1 MTKTDSSPE
10 SFPEPMI
17 EKINALEKDKQSAQ
31 EELELLKLQYE
42 ELKSRLLESTIINN
56 NNLKEIQRLQQENA
70 HLRRTPL
77 FIASVIEIA
86 DNGTVILR
94 QHGNNQE
101 VLTKPSDE
109 ILQKLDLGTRVAVN
123 NSLAIVKI
131 LEKPADVRARVME
144 VITAPNVDY
153 ADIGG
158 LDDEIQE
165 VIETVELPLTNP
177 DLFASVGI
185 EPPKGVLLYGP
196 PGTGKTLLAKAVA
209 NRAKATFI
217 RMSGSELVHKF
228 IGEGAQ
234 LVRDLFQMA
243 RDKAPSIIFIDELD
257 AVGGRRT
264 HDGTTGSAEVNRT
277 MMQLLSE
284 LDGFTDRGNVR
295 IMAATNRIDML
306 DPAILRPGRFDRII
320 EVPLPDEKARAS
332 IFRIHTRKMTMEQ
345 DVNPEELIKE
355 MEGTSGADIKAIV
368 TEAGMFAIRRRSKS
382 VSKEDFDKAIKKV
395 LRKEAVAEALPTST
409 VYA

>member
-1 MTKTDSSPE
+1 MLE
-10 SFPEPMI
+10 RVQV
-17 EKINALEKDKQSAQ
+17 LEKERQAGQ
-31 EELELLKLQYE
+31 EELELLRLQYE
-42 ELKSRLLESTIINN
+42 ELKSRLLESTMINN

-77 FIASVIEIA
+77 FIASVIEV
-86 DNGTVILR
+86 GEGGMVILR

-109 ILQKLDLGTRVAVN
+109 ILQKLTLGTRVAVN
-123 NSLAIVKI
+123 NSLAVVKI

-144 VITAPNVDY
+144 VIEAPNVDY
-153 ADIGG
+153 ADVGG
-158 LDDEIQE
+158 LDKEIQE
-165 VIETVELPLTNP
+165 VVETVELPLTQP
-177 DLFASVGI
+177 ELFASVGI

-209 NRAKATFI
+209 NKANATFI

-257 AVGGRRT
+257 AVGSRRT

-284 LDGFTDRGNVR
+284 LDGFADRGNVR

-320 EVPLPDEKARAS
+320 EIPLPDERGREA
-332 IFRIHTRKMTMEQ
+332 IFKIHTRKMTMEP
-345 DVNPEELIKE
+345 DVDMNEVVAGT
-355 MEGTSGADIKAIV
+355 EGTSGADIKSIV
-368 TEAGMFAIRRRSKS
+368 TEAGMFAIRRRAKS
-382 VSKEDFDKAIKKV
+382 VSKDDFEKAIDKV
-395 LRKEAVAEALPTST
+395 LKKEQPAEAPTST

>member
-1 MTKTDSSPE
+1 MTDRVQV
-10 SFPEPMI
+10 
-17 EKINALEKDKQSAQ
+17 LEKEKQASH
-31 EELELLKLQYE
+31 EELEFLRLQYE
-42 ELKSRLLESTIINN
+42 ELKSRLLESTMINN

-77 FIASVIEIA
+77 FIASVIEVG
-86 DNGTVILR
+86 DGGMVILR

-109 ILQKLDLGTRVAVN
+109 ILQKLTLGTRVAVN
-123 NSLAIVKI
+123 NSLAVVKI

-144 VITAPNVDY
+144 VIEAPNVDY
-153 ADIGG
+153 ADVGG
-158 LDDEIQE
+158 LDKEIQE
-165 VIETVELPLTNP
+165 VVETVELPLTQP
-177 DLFASVGI
+177 ELFASVGI

-209 NRAKATFI
+209 NKANATFI

-257 AVGGRRT
+257 AVGSRRT

-320 EVPLPDEKARAS
+320 EVPLPDERGRDA
-332 IFRIHTRKMTMEQ
+332 IFKIHARKMTMEP
-345 DVNPEELIKE
+345 DVDMSEVVADT
-355 MEGTSGADIKAIV
+355 EGTSGADIKSIV
-368 TEAGMFAIRRRSKS
+368 TEAGMFAIRRRAKS
-382 VSKEDFDKAIKKV
+382 VCKNDFDQAVEKV
-395 LRKEAVAEALPTST
+395 LKKEAPVETPPST

>member
-1 MTKTDSSPE
+1 M
-10 SFPEPMI
+10 
-17 EKINALEKDKQSAQ
+17 
-31 EELELLKLQYE
+31 
-42 ELKSRLLESTIINN
+42 INN

-77 FIASVIEIA
+77 FIASVIEVG
-86 DNGTVILR
+86 DGGMVILR

-101 VLTKPSDE
+101 VLTKPSE
-109 ILQKLDLGTRVAVN
+109 ELLQKLTLGTRVAVN
-123 NSLAIVKI
+123 NSLAIVRI

-144 VITAPNVDY
+144 VIEAPSVDY
-153 ADIGG
+153 QDIGG
-158 LDDEIQE
+158 LEKEIQE
-165 VIETVELPLTNP
+165 VVETVELPLTQP
-177 DLFASVGI
+177 ELFASVGI
-185 EPPKGVLLYGP
+185 EPPRGVLLYGP

-209 NRAKATFI
+209 HQAQATFI

-257 AVGGRRT
+257 AVGSRRT

-320 EVPLPDEKARAS
+320 EVPLPDERGREA
-332 IFRIHTRKMTMEQ
+332 IFKIHTRKMTMEP
-345 DVNPEELIKE
+345 DVDLNEVVAET
-355 MEGTSGADIKAIV
+355 EGTSGADIKSIV
-368 TEAGMFAIRRRSKS
+368 TEAGMFAIRRRARS
-382 VSKEDFDKAIKKV
+382 VCKEDFTQAIDKV
-395 LRKEAVAEALPTST
+395 LKKETPAETPSST

>member
-1 MTKTDSSPE
+1 MTKTDSPAE
-10 SFPEPMI
+10 PFTEPMV
-17 EKINALEKDKQSAQ
+17 ENAQALEKEKQSIQ
-31 EELELLKLQYE
+31 EELDLLKLQYE
-42 ELKSRLLESTIINN
+42 ELKSRLFESTIMNS
-56 NNLKEIQRLQQENA
+56 NNLKEIQRLQQEVA

-77 FIASVIEIA
+77 FIASVIEII
-86 DNGTVILR
+86 DGGMVLLR

-109 ILQKLDLGTRVAVN
+109 ILGKLTLGTRVAVN
-123 NSLAIVKI
+123 NSLAIVRI

-144 VITAPNVDY
+144 VIEAPNVSY
-153 ADIGG
+153 EDIGG
-158 LDDEIQE
+158 LEDQIRE
-165 VIETVELPLTNP
+165 VVETVELPLTEP
-177 DLFASVGI
+177 ELFASVGI
-185 EPPKGVLLYGP
+185 EAPRGVLLYGP

-209 NRAKATFI
+209 HASKSTFI

-277 MMQLLSE
+277 MMQLLSDM
-284 LDGFTDRGNVR
+284 DGFTERGNVR

-320 EVPLPDEKARAS
+320 EIPLPDEKGREA
-332 IFRIHTRKMTMEQ
+332 IFKIHTRKMTMDQ
-345 DVNPEELIKE
+345 DVDVPKVLKE
-355 MEGTSGADIKAIV
+355 MEGTSGADIKSIV

-382 VSKEDFDKAIKKV
+382 VSMDDFDKAVKKV
-395 LRKEAVAEALPTST
+395 MHKEEVVLTPPST

>member
-1 MTKTDSSPE
+1 MTKIDTPPE
-10 SFPEPMI
+10 AFPEPLS
-17 EKINALEKDKQSAQ
+17 ERVQVLEKEKQASH
-31 EELELLKLQYE
+31 EELELIRLQYE
-42 ELKSRLLESTIINN
+42 ELKSRLLESTMINN

-77 FIASVIEIA
+77 FIASVIEIG
-86 DNGTVILR
+86 DSGMVILR

-109 ILQKLDLGTRVAVN
+109 LLQKLTLGTRVAVN

-144 VITAPNVDY
+144 VIEAPTVDY
-153 ADIGG
+153 SDVGG
-158 LDDEIQE
+158 LDKEIQE
-165 VIETVELPLTNP
+165 IIETVELPLTQP
-177 DLFASVGI
+177 ELFASVGI

-209 NRAKATFI
+209 SKANATFI

-257 AVGGRRT
+257 AVGSRRT

-320 EVPLPDEKARAS
+320 EVPVPDEKGREA
-332 IFRIHTRKMTMEQ
+332 IFKIHTRKMTMDA
-345 DVNPEELIKE
+345 DVDISQVVAET
-355 MEGTSGADIKAIV
+355 EGTSGADIKSIV

-382 VSKEDFDKAIKKV
+382 VSKEDFEQAIDKV
-395 LRKEAVAEALPTST
+395 LKKEATAETPDST

>member
-1 MTKTDSSPE
+1 MTKTDTPPE

-17 EKINALEKDKQSAQ
+17 EKVGMLEKEKQTIQ
-31 EELELLKLQYE
+31 EELELLRLQYE
-42 ELKSRLLESTIINN
+42 ELKSRLLESTMINN

-77 FIASVIEIA
+77 FIASVIEI
-86 DNGTVILR
+86 GEGGMVILR

-109 ILQKLDLGTRVAVN
+109 LLQKLTLGTRVAVN
-123 NSLAIVKI
+123 NSLAIVRI

-144 VITAPNVDY
+144 VIEAPSVDY
-153 ADIGG
+153 QDIGG
-158 LDDEIQE
+158 LEKEIQE
-165 VIETVELPLTNP
+165 VVETVELPLTQP
-177 DLFASVGI
+177 ELFASVGI
-185 EPPKGVLLYGP
+185 EPPRGVLLYGP

-209 NRAKATFI
+209 HQANATFI

-257 AVGGRRT
+257 AVGSRRT

-284 LDGFTDRGNVR
+284 LDGFSERGNVR

-320 EVPLPDEKARAS
+320 EVPLPDEKGREQ
-332 IFRIHTRKMTMEQ
+332 IFKIHTRKMTTEE
-345 DVNPEELIKE
+345 DVDVQKIIEE
-355 MEGTSGADIKAIV
+355 MEGASGADVKAIV
-368 TEAGMFAIRRRSKS
+368 TEAGMFAIRRRSKA
-382 VSKEDFDKAIKKV
+382 VNMEDFEKAIDKV
-395 LRKEAVAEALPTST
+395 LHKETPVEVPTST

>member
-1 MTKTDSSPE
+1 
-10 SFPEPMI
+10 
-17 EKINALEKDKQSAQ
+17 
-31 EELELLKLQYE
+31 
-42 ELKSRLLESTIINN
+42 
-56 NNLKEIQRLQQENA
+56 
-70 HLRRTPL
+70 
-77 FIASVIEIA
+77 
-86 DNGTVILR
+86 
-94 QHGNNQE
+94 
-101 VLTKPSDE
+101 
-109 ILQKLDLGTRVAVN
+109 
-123 NSLAIVKI
+123 
-131 LEKPADVRARVME
+131 ME
-144 VITAPNVDY
+144 VIEAPNVEY
-153 ADIGG
+153 SDIGG
-158 LDDEIQE
+158 LDNEVQE
-165 VIETVELPLTNP
+165 VVETVELPLTEP
-177 DLFASVGI
+177 ELFASVGI

-209 NRAKATFI
+209 KRANATFI

-320 EVPLPDEKARAS
+320 EIPLPDEKGREA
-332 IFRIHTRKMTMEQ
+332 IFKIHTRKMTMEN
-345 DVNPEELIKE
+345 DVDMKHVIEET
-355 MEGTSGADIKAIV
+355 EGCSGADIKAIV

-382 VSKEDFDKAIKKV
+382 VNKEDFEKAVEKV
-395 LRKEAVAEALPTST
+395 MHKDPSVEAIPST

>member
-1 MTKTDSSPE
+1 MTKTESPAE
-10 SFPEPMI
+10 PFAEPMV
-17 EKINALEKDKQSAQ
+17 EALDKDKQSVH
-31 EELELLKLQYE
+31 EEMELLKLQYE
-42 ELKSRLLESTIINN
+42 ELKSRLLESTIMNN

-77 FIASVIEIA
+77 FIASVIEII
-86 DNGTVILR
+86 DGGMVLLR

-101 VLTKPSDE
+101 VLTKPSEE
-109 ILQKLDLGTRVAVN
+109 ILAKVTLGTRVAVN

-131 LEKPADVRARVME
+131 LEKPADVRARIME
-144 VITAPNVDY
+144 VIEAPGVSY
-153 ADIGG
+153 EEIGG
-158 LDDEIQE
+158 LESAITE
-165 VIETVELPLTNP
+165 VKETVELPLTEP
-177 DLFASVGI
+177 ELFASVGI
-185 EPPKGVLLYGP
+185 EPPRGVLLYGP

-209 NRAKATFI
+209 HASNATFI

-277 MMQLLSE
+277 MMQLLAE
-284 LDGFTDRGNVR
+284 MDGFEERGNVK

-320 EVPLPDEKARAS
+320 EIPLPDEKGREA
-332 IFRIHTRKMTMEQ
+332 IFKIHTRKMTLEG
-345 DVNPEELIKE
+345 DVDMDHVVKE
-355 MEGTSGADIKAIV
+355 TEGASGADMKSIV

-382 VSKEDFDKAIKKV
+382 VSHEDFEKAVKKV
-395 LRKEAVAEALPTST
+395 IHKEEPVEVPTTT

>member
-1 MTKTDSSPE
+1 MSKTDSSPD
-10 SFPEPMI
+10 SFPEPMT
-17 EKINALEKDKQSAQ
+17 EKLQSVEKEKQSVQ
-31 EELELLKLQYE
+31 EELELVKLQYE

-77 FIASVIEIA
+77 FIASVIEIS
-86 DNGTVILR
+86 DGGTVILR

-101 VLTKPSDE
+101 VLTKPSEE
-109 ILQKLDLGTRVAVN
+109 ILQKLALGTRVAVN

-144 VITAPNVDY
+144 VIEAPNVDY

-158 LDDEIQE
+158 LDEEIQE
-165 VIETVELPLTNP
+165 IIETVELPLTEP
-177 DLFASVGI
+177 ELFESVGI
-185 EPPKGVLLYGP
+185 EPPKGVMLYGP

-209 NRAKATFI
+209 RRANATFI

-277 MMQLLSE
+277 MMQLLAE

-320 EVPLPDEKARAS
+320 EVSLPDEKGRDS
-332 IFRIHTRKMTMEQ
+332 IFKIHTRKMTMDE
-345 DVNPEELIKE
+345 DVNLEEVVKQT
-355 MEGTSGADIKAIV
+355 EGTSGADIKAIV

-382 VSKEDFDKAIKKV
+382 VSMEDFNKAIDKV
-395 LRKEAVAEALPTST
+395 MHKETSTEPPAPST

>member
-1 MTKTDSSPE
+1 
-10 SFPEPMI
+10 MI
-17 EKINALEKDKQSAQ
+17 EKVGMLEKEKQTIQ

-42 ELKSRLLESTIINN
+42 ELKSRLLESTMINN

-77 FIASVIEIA
+77 FIASVIEVG
-86 DNGTVILR
+86 DGGMVILR

-101 VLTKPSDE
+101 VLTKPSE
-109 ILQKLDLGTRVAVN
+109 ELLQKLTLGTRVAVN
-123 NSLAIVKI
+123 NSLAIVRI

-144 VITAPNVDY
+144 VIEAPSVDY
-153 ADIGG
+153 QDIGG
-158 LDDEIQE
+158 LEKEIQE
-165 VIETVELPLTNP
+165 VVETVELPLTQP
-177 DLFASVGI
+177 ELFASVGI
-185 EPPKGVLLYGP
+185 EPPRGVLLYGP

-209 NRAKATFI
+209 HQANATFI

-257 AVGGRRT
+257 AVGSRRT

-284 LDGFTDRGNVR
+284 LDGFSERGNVR

-320 EVPLPDEKARAS
+320 EVPLPDVKGREQIYK
-332 IFRIHTRKMTMEQ
+332 IHTRKMTVEA
-345 DVNPEELIKE
+345 DVDAEKIIEE
-355 MEGTSGADIKAIV
+355 MEGASGADIKSII
-368 TEAGMFAIRRRSKS
+368 TEAGMFAIRRRSKA
-382 VSKEDFDKAIKKV
+382 VSMDDFEKAIDKV
-395 LRKEAVAEALPTST
+395 LHKEVPVEVPTST

>member
-1 MTKTDSSPE
+1 MTKTESPAE
-10 SFPEPMI
+10 PFSEPMV
-17 EKINALEKDKQSAQ
+17 EALDKDKQSVH
-31 EELELLKLQYE
+31 EEMELLKLQYE
-42 ELKSRLLESTIINN
+42 ELKSRLLESTIMNN

-77 FIASVIEIA
+77 FIASVIEII
-86 DNGTVILR
+86 DGGMVLLR

-101 VLTKPSDE
+101 VLTKPSEE
-109 ILQKLDLGTRVAVN
+109 ILAKVTLGTRVAVN

-131 LEKPADVRARVME
+131 LEKPADVRARIME
-144 VITAPNVDY
+144 VIEAPGVSY
-153 ADIGG
+153 EEIGG
-158 LDDEIQE
+158 LESAITE
-165 VIETVELPLTNP
+165 VKETVELPLTEP
-177 DLFASVGI
+177 ELFASVGI
-185 EPPKGVLLYGP
+185 EPPRGVLLYGP

-209 NRAKATFI
+209 HASNATFI

-277 MMQLLSE
+277 MMQLLAE
-284 LDGFTDRGNVR
+284 MDGFEERGNVK

-320 EVPLPDEKARAS
+320 EIPLPDEKGREA
-332 IFRIHTRKMTMEQ
+332 IFKIHIRKMTLES
-345 DVNPEELIKE
+345 DVDMDHVVKE
-355 MEGTSGADIKAIV
+355 TEGASGADMKSIV

-382 VSKEDFDKAIKKV
+382 VSRDDFEKAVKKV
-395 LRKEAVAEALPTST
+395 IHKEEPVEVPTTT

>member
-1 MTKTDSSPE
+1 M
-10 SFPEPMI
+10 
-17 EKINALEKDKQSAQ
+17 
-31 EELELLKLQYE
+31 KLQFE
-42 ELKSRLLESTIINN
+42 EMKSRLLESTIINN

-77 FIASVIEIA
+77 FIASVIEVA
-86 DNGTVILR
+86 DNGTVVLR

-101 VLTKPSDE
+101 VLTKPSED
-109 ILQKLDLGTRVAVN
+109 ILSKLTLGSRVAVN

-131 LEKPADVRARVME
+131 LERPADVRARVME
-144 VITAPNVDY
+144 VVEAPGVDY

-158 LDDEIQE
+158 LDEKINE
-165 VIETVELPLTNP
+165 VVETVELPLTNP
-177 DLFASVGI
+177 ELFDSVGI

-209 NRAKATFI
+209 HRAKATFI
-217 RMSGSELVHKF
+217 KMSGSELVHKF

-243 RDKAPSIIFIDELD
+243 RDKAPTIIFIDELD

-284 LDGFTDRGNVR
+284 MDGFSDRGNVKV
-295 IMAATNRIDML
+295 IAATNRIDML

-320 EVPLPDEKARAS
+320 EIPLPDEKGREA
-332 IFRIHTRKMTMEQ
+332 ILKIHTRKMTME
-345 DVNPEELIKE
+345 PEVEISTLVQE
-355 MEGTSGADIKAIV
+355 TEGTSGADLKAIV

-382 VSKEDFDKAIKKV
+382 VSKEDFEKAVDKV
-395 LRKEAVAEALPTST
+395 MHKEEHVETPAST

>member
-1 MTKTDSSPE
+1 
-10 SFPEPMI
+10 MI
-17 EKINALEKDKQSAQ
+17 EKVGMLEKEKQTIQ
-31 EELELLKLQYE
+31 EELELLRLQYE
-42 ELKSRLLESTIINN
+42 ELKSRLLESTMINN

-77 FIASVIEIA
+77 FIASVIEVG
-86 DNGTVILR
+86 DGGMVILR

-109 ILQKLDLGTRVAVN
+109 LLQKLTLGTRVAVN
-123 NSLAIVKI
+123 NSLAIVRI

-144 VITAPNVDY
+144 VIEAPSVDY
-153 ADIGG
+153 QDIGG
-158 LDDEIQE
+158 LEKEIQE
-165 VIETVELPLTNP
+165 VVETVELPLTQP
-177 DLFASVGI
+177 ELFASVGI
-185 EPPKGVLLYGP
+185 EPPRGVLLYGP

-209 NRAKATFI
+209 HQANATFI

-257 AVGGRRT
+257 AVGSRRT

-284 LDGFTDRGNVR
+284 LDGFTERGNVR

-320 EVPLPDEKARAS
+320 EVPLPDEKGREQ
-332 IFRIHTRKMTMEQ
+332 IFKIHTRKMTTEE
-345 DVNPEELIKE
+345 DVDVQKVIEE
-355 MEGTSGADIKAIV
+355 MEGASGADVKAIV
-368 TEAGMFAIRRRSKS
+368 TEAGMFAIRRRSKA
-382 VSKEDFDKAIKKV
+382 VSMEDFEKAIDKV
-395 LRKEAVAEALPTST
+395 LHKEVPVEVPTST

>member
-1 MTKTDSSPE
+1 M
-10 SFPEPMI
+10 
-17 EKINALEKDKQSAQ
+17 LEKEKQTIQ

-42 ELKSRLLESTIINN
+42 ELKSRLLESTMINN

-77 FIASVIEIA
+77 FIASVIEVG
-86 DNGTVILR
+86 DGGMVILR

-109 ILQKLDLGTRVAVN
+109 LLQKLALGSRVAVN
-123 NSLAIVKI
+123 NSLAIVRI

-144 VITAPNVDY
+144 VIEAPNVDY
-153 ADIGG
+153 QDIGG
-158 LDDEIQE
+158 LEKEVQE
-165 VIETVELPLTNP
+165 VVETVELPLTQP
-177 DLFASVGI
+177 ELFASVGI

-209 NRAKATFI
+209 HRANATFI

-257 AVGGRRT
+257 AVGSRRT

-320 EVPLPDEKARAS
+320 EVPLPDVKGREQ
-332 IFRIHTRKMTMEQ
+332 IFKIHTRKMTMEP
-345 DVNPEELIKE
+345 DVDTTKIIEE
-355 MEGTSGADIKAIV
+355 MDGSSGADIKSIV
-368 TEAGMFAIRRRSKS
+368 TEAGMFAIRRRSKA
-382 VSKEDFDKAIKKV
+382 VNMDDFEKAVDKV
-395 LRKEAVAEALPTST
+395 MHKEALVETPSST

>member
-1 MTKTDSSPE
+1 MLDRVQV
-10 SFPEPMI
+10 
-17 EKINALEKDKQSAQ
+17 LEKEKQASH
-31 EELELLKLQYE
+31 EETELLRLQYE
-42 ELKSRLLESTIINN
+42 ELKSRLLESTMINN

-77 FIASVIEIA
+77 FIASVIEVA
-86 DNGTVILR
+86 DSGMVILR

-109 ILQKLDLGTRVAVN
+109 ILQKLTLGTRVAVN
-123 NSLAIVKI
+123 NSLAVVKI

-144 VITAPNVDY
+144 VIEAPNVDY
-153 ADIGG
+153 ADVGG
-158 LDDEIQE
+158 LDKEIQE
-165 VIETVELPLTNP
+165 VVETVELPLTQP
-177 DLFASVGI
+177 ELFASVGI

-209 NRAKATFI
+209 NKANATFI

-257 AVGGRRT
+257 AVGSRRT

-320 EVPLPDEKARAS
+320 EVPLPDERGREA
-332 IFRIHTRKMTMEQ
+332 IFKIHTRKMTMEP
-345 DVNPEELIKE
+345 DVDLNEVVAGT
-355 MEGTSGADIKAIV
+355 EGTSGADIKSIV
-368 TEAGMFAIRRRSKS
+368 TEAGMFAIRRRAKS
-382 VSKEDFDKAIKKV
+382 VCKNDFDQAIEKV
-395 LRKEAVAEALPTST
+395 LKKETPAETPSST

>member
-1 MTKTDSSPE
+1 MTKTDTPPE
-10 SFPEPMI
+10 TFPEPMI
-17 EKINALEKDKQSAQ
+17 ERVQLLEKEKQASQ
-31 EELELLKLQYE
+31 EELELLRLQYE
-42 ELKSRLLESTIINN
+42 ELKSRLLESTMINN

-77 FIASVIEIA
+77 FIASVIEVG
-86 DNGTVILR
+86 DGGMVILR

-109 ILQKLDLGTRVAVN
+109 ILQKLTLGTRVAVN

-144 VITAPNVDY
+144 VIEAPNVDY
-153 ADIGG
+153 GDVGG
-158 LDDEIQE
+158 LDKEIQE
-165 VIETVELPLTNP
+165 VVETVELPLTQP
-177 DLFASVGI
+177 ELFASVGI

-209 NRAKATFI
+209 NKANATFI

-257 AVGGRRT
+257 AVGSRRT

-284 LDGFTDRGNVR
+284 LDGFADRGNVR

-320 EVPLPDEKARAS
+320 EIPLPDEKGREA
-332 IFRIHTRKMTMEQ
+332 ILKIHTRKMTMEP
-345 DVNPEELIKE
+345 DVDLAEVIAAT
-355 MEGTSGADIKAIV
+355 EGSSGADIKSIV
-368 TEAGMFAIRRRSKS
+368 TEAGMFAIRRRAKS
-382 VSKEDFDKAIKKV
+382 VSKDDFKQAVDKV
-395 LRKEAVAEALPTST
+395 LKKETPVETPNST

>member
-1 MTKTDSSPE
+1 MTKIDTPPE
-10 SFPEPMI
+10 TFQEPMLDRVQV
-17 EKINALEKDKQSAQ
+17 LEKEKQASH
-31 EELELLKLQYE
+31 EETELLRLQYE
-42 ELKSRLLESTIINN
+42 ELKSRLLESTMINN

-77 FIASVIEIA
+77 FIASVIEVA
-86 DNGTVILR
+86 DSGMVILR

-109 ILQKLDLGTRVAVN
+109 ILQKLTLGTRVAVN
-123 NSLAIVKI
+123 NSLAVVKI

-144 VITAPNVDY
+144 VIEAPNVDY
-153 ADIGG
+153 ADVGG
-158 LDDEIQE
+158 LDKEIQE
-165 VIETVELPLTNP
+165 VVETVELPLTQP
-177 DLFASVGI
+177 ELFASVGI

-209 NRAKATFI
+209 NKANATFI

-257 AVGGRRT
+257 AVGSRRT

-320 EVPLPDEKARAS
+320 EVPLPDERGREA
-332 IFRIHTRKMTMEQ
+332 IFKIHTRKMTMEP
-345 DVNPEELIKE
+345 DVDLNEVVAGT
-355 MEGTSGADIKAIV
+355 EGTSGADIKSIV
-368 TEAGMFAIRRRSKS
+368 TEAGMFAIRRRAKS
-382 VSKEDFDKAIKKV
+382 VCKNDFDQAIEKV
-395 LRKEAVAEALPTST
+395 LKKETPAETPSST

>member
-1 MTKTDSSPE
+1 MTKIDTPPE
-10 SFPEPMI
+10 TFQEPMLDRVQV
-17 EKINALEKDKQSAQ
+17 LEKEKQASH
-31 EELELLKLQYE
+31 EETELLRLQYE
-42 ELKSRLLESTIINN
+42 ELKSRLLESTMINN

-77 FIASVIEIA
+77 FIASVIEVA
-86 DNGTVILR
+86 DSGMVILR

-109 ILQKLDLGTRVAVN
+109 ILQKLTLGTRVAVN
-123 NSLAIVKI
+123 NSLAVVKI

-144 VITAPNVDY
+144 VIEAPDVDY
-153 ADIGG
+153 ADVGG
-158 LDDEIQE
+158 LDKEIQE
-165 VIETVELPLTNP
+165 VVETVELPLTQP
-177 DLFASVGI
+177 ELFASVGI

-209 NRAKATFI
+209 NKANATFI

-257 AVGGRRT
+257 AVGSRRT

-320 EVPLPDEKARAS
+320 EVPVPDEKGREA
-332 IFRIHTRKMTMEQ
+332 IFKIHTRKMTMDA
-345 DVNPEELIKE
+345 DVDMAEVVAETD
-355 MEGTSGADIKAIV
+355 GTSGADIKSIV
-368 TEAGMFAIRRRSKS
+368 TEAGMFAIRRRSRS
-382 VSKEDFDKAIKKV
+382 VSKEDFDQAIDKV
-395 LRKEAVAEALPTST
+395 LKKETPAETPSST

>member
-1 MTKTDSSPE
+1 MTKTDTPPE
-10 SFPEPMI
+10 TFPEPMI
-17 EKINALEKDKQSAQ
+17 ERVQSLEKEKQVAQ

-42 ELKSRLLESTIINN
+42 ELKSRLLESTMINN

-77 FIASVIEIA
+77 FIASVIEIG
-86 DNGTVILR
+86 DSGMVILR

-109 ILQKLDLGTRVAVN
+109 ILQKLTLGTRVAVN

-144 VITAPNVDY
+144 VIEAPNVDY
-153 ADIGG
+153 ADVGG
-158 LDDEIQE
+158 LDREIQE
-165 VIETVELPLTNP
+165 VVETVELPLTQP
-177 DLFASVGI
+177 ELFASVGI

-209 NRAKATFI
+209 NKANATFI

-257 AVGGRRT
+257 AVGSRRT

-320 EVPLPDEKARAS
+320 EVPLPDEKGRDA
-332 IFRIHTRKMTMEQ
+332 IFKIHTRKMSMEE
-345 DVNPEELIKE
+345 DVDMAEVIAET
-355 MEGTSGADIKAIV
+355 EGASGADIKSIV

-382 VSKEDFDKAIKKV
+382 VSRDDFEKAVDKV
-395 LRKEAVAEALPTST
+395 LHKEAPADAPSST

>member
-1 MTKTDSSPE
+1 MTKTESPADP
-10 SFPEPMI
+10 FAEPMV
-17 EKINALEKDKQSAQ
+17 EPLEKDKQSVN
-31 EELELLKLQYE
+31 EEMELLKLQYE
-42 ELKSRLLESTIINN
+42 ELKSRLLESTIMNN

-77 FIASVIEIA
+77 FIASVIE
-86 DNGTVILR
+86 VIDGGMVLLR

-101 VLTKPSDE
+101 VLTKPSEE
-109 ILQKLDLGTRVAVN
+109 ILAKVTLGTRVAVN

-131 LEKPADVRARVME
+131 LDKPADVRARIME
-144 VITAPNVDY
+144 VIEAPTVSY
-153 ADIGG
+153 EEIGG
-158 LDDEIQE
+158 LEGAILE
-165 VIETVELPLTNP
+165 VKETVELPLTEP
-177 DLFASVGI
+177 ELFASVGI
-185 EPPKGVLLYGP
+185 EPPRGVLLYGP

-209 NRAKATFI
+209 HASNATFI

-243 RDKAPSIIFIDELD
+243 RDKSPSIIFIDELD

-277 MMQLLSE
+277 MMQLLAE
-284 LDGFTDRGNVR
+284 MDGFEERGNVK

-320 EVPLPDEKARAS
+320 EIPLPDEKGREA
-332 IFRIHTRKMTMEQ
+332 IFKIHTRKMTLES
-345 DVNPEELIKE
+345 DVDMDHVVKE
-355 MEGTSGADIKAIV
+355 TEGTSGADMKSIA

-382 VSKEDFDKAIKKV
+382 VNKDDFEK
-395 LRKEAVAEALPTST
+395 AVAKVIHKEEVVEAPTT